1 MKIKLV
7 ILTAL
12 LLSLFGLELA
22 FAQEAN
28 FNFIGSGARARGMG
42 GAFIGVADD
51 ATAISWNPAG
61 LATLERPEASVAGLY
76 SMDKYTAKA
85 TFSSALLAAS
95 SFEEQF
101 DQSHPAFNFASAA
114 YPLVVA
120 ERNVVLAVAYQRLI
134 DFYYE
139 EEDDSTVWEE
149 TGGVDAISPGI
160 GVQVTPEVS
169 LGASVNIWT
178 GHFDYKYTD
187 KVNSV
192 NNEDEKDWYKYSGL
206 NFNIGLMGHFERAK
220 IGAVLKTPLTLKEK
234 YTQAGTDYTDKWKF
248 PMIFGFGASFMPNE
262 NLTLAADYEIR
273 RFSQTELYDDIT
285 GTDIKFDGVYEDG
298 HQFRMGV
305 EYLVIQDFGVLPL
318 RAGFRTDPWLMRGLD
333 DEKVTGLVFTGGIG
347 VIVGNIWFDAA
358 YELGSAKTETDQDLD
373 GDSLPDELSLNQTT
387 HNITVSAVIHFEP
400 FQ

>member
-12 LLSLFGLELA
+12 LFGLFGLELA

-61 LATLERPEASVAGLY
+61 LATLERPEASVVSLY

-139 EEDDSTVWEE
+139 EGNDSTIWEE
-149 TGGVDAISPGI
+149 KGGVDAISPGI
-160 GVQVTPEVS
+160 GVQVSPQVS
-169 LGASVNIWT
+169 LGATVNIWT
-178 GHFDYKYTD
+178 GHYDYKYTD
-187 KVNSV
+187 KVNSA
-192 NNEDEKDWYKYSGL
+192 NNEEEKNWYKYSGL
-206 NFNIGLMGHFERAK
+206 NFNIGLLGHFEKAK

-234 YTQAGTDYTDKWKF
+234 YTWAGTAYTDKLKF
-248 PMIFGFGASFMPNE
+248 PMIFGFGVSYMPNE

-273 RFSQTELYDDIT
+273 QFSKLKIYDDIT
-285 GTDIKFDGVYEDG
+285 DTEEEVEDIEDVN
-298 HQFRMGV
+298 QFRVGL
-305 EYLVIQDFGVLPL
+305 EYLVIQDFGVLPVRL
-318 RAGFRTDPWLMRGLD
+318 GFRTNPWLQRGLE
-333 DEKVTGLVFTGGIG
+333 DEKVTGLVFTGGLG
-347 VIVGNIWFDAA
+347 VVVGNIWFDAA
-358 YELGSAKTETDQDLD
+358 YELGLAETKSDEDWD
-373 GDSLPDELSLNQTT
+373 GDGIGDELSLKQTT
-387 HNITVSAVIHFEP
+387 HNIMVSAVIHFEP

>member
-12 LLSLFGLELA
+12 LFGLFGSELA

-61 LATLERPEASVAGLY
+61 LATLERPEASVVSSY

-134 DFYYE
+134 DFYYKTESDTTDYE
-139 EEDDSTVWEE
+139 EK
-149 TGGVDAISPGI
+149 GGVDAISAGI

-178 GHFDYKYTD
+178 GHYDEKYTD
-187 KVNSV
+187 KVTPANSY
-192 NNEDEKDWYKYSGL
+192 DEKNVDKFSGV
-206 NFNIGLMGHFERAK
+206 NFNIGLMGHFEKAK
-220 IGAVLKTPLTLKEK
+220 IGAVMKTPLTLKDK
-234 YTQAGTDYTDKWKF
+234 YSWAGTDYTDKIKF
-248 PMIFGFGASFMPNE
+248 PMIFGFGVSYMPNE

-273 RFSQTELYDDIT
+273 QFSKLKIYDDIS
-285 GTDIKFDGVYEDG
+285 GTEEQVEDIEDVN
-298 HQFRMGV
+298 QFRVGL
-305 EYLVIQDFGVLPL
+305 EYLVIQDFGVLPVRL
-318 RAGFRTDPWLMRGLD
+318 GFRTNPWLERGLK
-333 DEKVTGLVFTGGIG
+333 DEKVTGLVFTGGLG
-347 VIVGNIWFDAA
+347 VIVGNICFDAA
-358 YELGSAKTETDQDLD
+358 YELGLAETKSDEDWD
-373 GDSLPDELSLNQTT
+373 GDGIGDELSFKQTT
-387 HNITVSAVIHFEP
+387 HNIVVSAVIHFEP
-400 FQ
+400 FH